1 MDILQVN
8 DKKYIF
14 NHYVMNHIEKFRYP
28 LEANH
33 TFFRGISKK
42 LLKDIF
48 YIYYNNNCK
57 QDRYFYL
64 GIILYLQSRHEY
76 PDCLE
81 ELLDFFVSQFLN
93 DKEGLLIY
101 LKHREG
107 FYFYYIEDNNCKIY
121 FFNKNSEAKE
131 FSLSRDV
138 RLLYEI

>member
-33 TFFRGISKK
+33 IFFRGISKK
-42 LLKDIF
+42 LLKYIF

-107 FYFYYIEDNNCKIY
+107 FYFYYIEDNNCKKYI
-121 FFNKNSEAKE
+121 FLIRIRRQRSFH
-131 FSLSRDV
+131 
-138 RLLYEI
+138 